1 MSEPF
6 VVYWAAVAERDLLG
20 IIDYIAEE
28 RPEAAR
34 ELLQTI
40 QTLAARLARSPER
53 GRLVPEL
60 RAQGV
65 ARYRE
70 LLSAPWRIIYR
81 VDGRRVYVLAVVDGR
96 RNLEDLL
103 LARLIK

>member
-6 VVYWAAVAERDLLG
+6 VVYWAAVASRDLLG

-28 RPEAAR
+28 RPEAAG
-34 ELLQTI
+34 ELLKKI
-40 QTLAARLARSPER
+40 RVLAARLARSPER

-60 RAQGV
+60 QAQGV

-81 VDGRRVYVLAVVDGR
+81 VDGRRVYVLAVVDSR